1 MKRVKSLIR
10 KGIAFGAAFAMTAT
24 ALPLSNVAMA
34 AGEDDGL
41 VLWYDFSNL
50 DGTIVND
57 SSGNGRAGVVRP
69 TGSQVTTSD
78 VNIYGTD
85 YTAYS
90 FQGGQPSATN
100 TYVELPTGVFNGLE
114 DMTVSCWVNMSEA
127 TGYQRIWDF
136 GFKGD
141 GSNFNTTSYMYLIP
155 DGWNA
160 GHTGYTA
167 AITNSGWGDE
177 KGPEKGEALETD
189 KWIFTT
195 VTFDGSEKSMSL
207 YEDGV
212 LIGTEKTDVDLS
224 VLEGADNALIGYGQH
239 KNDIFS
245 GMIADFKIYDYAMTA
260 EQVADE
266 FNIPDDQKVARD
278 KEWLDLGDVSAVI
291 DNLTL
296 PIKGAAGSDISW
308 ESSNP
313 DVIATDGT
321 VTRPEAGSGDA
332 KVTLTATIKAGDAQ
346 DTKSFEVTVKQ
357 QLTAEEIVNGDA
369 EDLMLSGL
377 AAVNENLTLPTS
389 GTRGSTI
396 TWTSSNPDIIA
407 TDGTVTRPV
416 GDPAEVVLTATVSYG
431 DTSVEKEFTA
441 TVVPVY
447 EKTDIVKVAAVEVE
461 TQTGMLPS
469 LPGYVDVTYEN
480 DTTGK
485 EKVVWPTDLDVADF
499 STAGTTVEVPGT
511 IVGYDIT
518 VTATVKVTDTV
529 SEAPAAVSTEF
540 DLSDISLDGDNT
552 IFAQNMGRDLEYL
565 KIMDADR
572 MLYNFRDAFG
582 VDTKGAQPLTGW
594 EEPTGLLRGH
604 STGHFLSA
612 LALAYASTGEAEYK
626 EKMDYMVHELATLQ
640 AMSEGDPAA
649 FKTQCTPND
658 AAQSKWS
665 KDPSTWGE
673 GFLSAY
679 SPDQFALLE
688 QYTPYATIWA
698 PYYTLHKITA
708 GMIDCYEYGGNEEAL
723 EVAKGI
729 GSWIYKRLSG
739 CTDEAQ
745 REQMWAMYIAGEYG
759 GMNESLARLYE
770 ITEDPMYLDAAKMFD
785 HTSWFNDLASN
796 VDVVQNKH
804 ANQHI
809 PRIVGAIH
817 EYAATGDSYYYNVA
831 QNFWDIVTQRYAY
844 SIGGVGTG
852 EMFKEPYRQGNNIL
866 GNEGRGENCET
877 CAAYNMLKLT
887 KDLYNYDPD
896 NAEYMDYYERTL
908 INQIAASQSHDTTDW
923 MHNGTTYMLPIDPG
937 QRRGFDSDYGG
948 FTCCNGTGMENHVKY
963 QAAAYAKSADTL
975 YVNLYMP
982 TTVTWDEMGV
992 SVKQETNFPSEHS
1005 KLTVNGSGDFTMKL
1019 RVPYWATAGFEVKVN
1034 GETICTNPEVS
1045 TYVEID
1051 RAWSDGDVVE
1061 ITMPYTLHLDKTP
1074 DKVDGSTVASLMYG
1088 PLVMVAQ
1095 DDRDTYVP
1103 MNWYTVVLSENLEDS
1118 VEVVTGPDAEDGSVP
1133 HLVTNGLNFYPMYD
1147 AYNYRYHAYVK
1158 VEETQSVVNK
1168 DELQALVDSAAD
1180 ALQENYGEEE
1190 WAALQQAIAD
1200 AQAVLDNAEATQV
1213 DVYNAYK
1220 ALEAALANTIAPSV
1234 DKSEL
1239 QSAVDNAL
1247 ADTEK
1252 DKYTEES
1259 WQAYQEALANAKE
1272 VLADVN
1278 ATQEDVDAALAALQQ
1293 AEEALKPVSGTD
1305 EPGTDEPGTDEPG
1318 TDEPGTDEPGTDE
1331 PGTDKPGQDNPSDV
1345 PGTGGNNGGSGSADQ
1360 DKAVQTGDMTPIGT
1374 MVALLAVSVVM
1385 GGAVIYRR
1393 KRG

>member
-41 VLWYDFSNL
+41 VLWYDFESL
-50 DGTIVND
+50 KSGTIVND
-57 SSGNGRAGVVRP
+57 MSGNGYAGVVRP
-69 TGSQVTTSD
+69 TGSQVTTAD
-78 VNIYGTD
+78 VNIYGTE
-85 YTAYS
+85 YTAYD
-90 FQGGQPSATN
+90 FQGGSPSDTN
-100 TYVELPTGVFNGLE
+100 TYVELPSGVFNGLE
-114 DMTVSCWVNMSEA
+114 DMTVSCWVNMDTSGGA
-127 TGYQRIWDF
+127 YQRIWDF
-136 GFKGD
+136 GFKSGASD
-141 GSNFNTTSYMYLIP
+141 FNTTSYMYLIA
-155 DGWNA
+155 DGSNQ
-160 GHTGYTA
+160 GHVGYTA

-177 KGPEKGEALETD
+177 KGPEKQQPLETG

-195 VTFDGSEKSMSL
+195 VTFDGSEKEMSL

-224 VLEGADNALIGYGQH
+224 ILEDADNAMIGYGQF
-239 KNDIFS
+239 KNPIMD
-245 GMIADFKIYDYAMTA
+245 GRVADFKIYDYAMTA

-266 FNIPDDQKVARD
+266 FAIPDDEKVAKD
-278 KEWLDLGDVSAVI
+278 KEWLDLGDLSAVI

-296 PIKGAAGSDISW
+296 PTKGAAGSDISW
-308 ESSNP
+308 ASSDE

-321 VTRPEAGSGDA
+321 VTRPTAGDGDA
-332 KVTLTATIKAGDAQ
+332 VVTLTATLTSGDAS
-346 DTKSFEVTVKQ
+346 DTKTFEVTVKQ

-377 AAVNENLTLPTS
+377 AAVNDNLTLPTS
-389 GTRGSTI
+389 GERGSTI
-396 TWTSSNPDIIA
+396 TWESSHPDIIA
-407 TDGTVTRPV
+407 TDGTVVRPV
-416 GDPAEVVLTATVSYG
+416 GNPVDVTLTATISYDG
-431 DTSVEKEFTA
+431 FSTTKEFTA

-447 EKTDIVKVAAVEVE
+447 EKTDIVKVEPVVVE
-461 TQTGMLPS
+461 TVKNTLPL

-485 EKVVWPTDLDVADF
+485 EKVVWPTDLSVDQFA
-499 STAGTTVEVPGT
+499 TAGDTVEVTGQ
-511 IVGYDIT
+511 IVDYDIT
-518 VTATVKVTDTV
+518 VTASVSVVDTM
-529 SEAPAAVSTEF
+529 SEVPAPMTSEF
-540 DLSDISLDGDNT
+540 DLSDITLDGTNT
-552 IFAQNMGRDLEYL
+552 IFGQNMARDLEYL

-572 MLYNFRDAFG
+572 MLYNFRLAFG
-582 VDTKGAQPLTGW
+582 QDTKGAQPLTGW

-612 LALAYASTGEAEYK
+612 LAQAYASTGESEYK
-626 EKMDYMVHELATLQ
+626 EKMDYMVTELGKLQ
-640 AMSEGDPAA
+640 ALSKGDPAE
-649 FKTQCTPND
+649 FETKCTPND

-665 KDPSTWGE
+665 TDPSTWGE

-708 GMIDCYEYGGNEEAL
+708 GLIDCYQYGGNEEAL
-723 EVAKGI
+723 EIAKGI
-729 GSWIYKRLSG
+729 GTWIYRRLDG
-739 CTDEAQ
+739 CTTEEQ

-770 ITEDPMYLDAAKMFD
+770 ITHEDQFKEAAQMFD
-785 HTSWFNDLASN
+785 HKTWFADLASN
-796 VDVVQNKH
+796 IDVVQGKH

-817 EYAATGDSYYYNVA
+817 EYAATGDVSYYNTAY
-831 QNFWDIVTQRYAY
+831 NFWNIVTQRYAY

-852 EMFKEPYRQGNNIL
+852 EMFKDPYRQGNNIL

-908 INQIAASQSHDTTDW
+908 INQIAASQSHDTTEW

-937 QRRGFDSDYGG
+937 QRRDYDSDYGG

-963 QAAAYAKSADTL
+963 QAAAYAKTDDTL

-1088 PLVMVAQ
+1088 PLVMVAK

-1133 HLVTNGLNFYPMYD
+1133 HLVTNGLHFYPMYD

-1200 AQAVLDNAEATQV
+1200 AQAVLDNGEATQV

-1259 WQAYQEALANAKE
+1259 WQAYQEALANAQE

-1293 AEEALKPVSGTD
+1293 AEEALKPVS
-1305 EPGTDEPGTDEPG
+1305 GTDEPG